1 MEEKMDLRI
10 KKTYL
15 SLHNAFVELLEEKR
29 FEELTVNELCD
40 RAMIRRTTFYK
51 HFADKYEYFSF
62 YIKEVVA
69 AFQNRMAPDIQEDA
83 VNAYLIHMSRELIR
97 FVKEHELL
105 VQNIKKSSMFPM
117 LMSIL
122 LEQISSDM
130 VQVLRRANLDSMS
143 RQQLEGIASFLAGGV
158 TNTLF
163 YMLKQN
169 TELEEDHFLSIVSQ
183 FLLLEENTDNWI
195 KIAPTR

>member
-105 VQNIKKSSMFPM
+105 VQNIKNSSMFPM

-130 VQVLRRANLDSMS
+130 VQVLRRAKLNDMS
-143 RQQLEGIASFLAGGV
+143 RQQLEGMASFIAGGI

-163 YMLKQN
+163 QMLKQN
-169 TELEEDHFLSIVSQ
+169 EELDEKHFLNIIFSV
-183 FLLLEENTDNWI
+183 LP
-195 KIAPTR
+195 K

>member
-97 FVKEHELL
+97 FVKEHELF

-143 RQQLEGIASFLAGGV
+143 RQQLEGKASFLAGGV
-158 TNTLF
+158 TNALF
-163 YMLKQN
+163 FMLKQDA
-169 TELEEDHFLSIVSQ
+169 EIDEEQFIRIISEFLPP
-183 FLLLEENTDNWI
+183 E
-195 KIAPTR
+195 

>member
-1 MEEKMDLRI
+1 
-10 KKTYL
+10 
-15 SLHNAFVELLEEKR
+15 
-29 FEELTVNELCD
+29 
-40 RAMIRRTTFYK
+40 
-51 HFADKYEYFSF
+51 
-62 YIKEVVA
+62 
-69 AFQNRMAPDIQEDA
+69 
-83 VNAYLIHMSRELIR
+83 
-97 FVKEHELL
+97 
-105 VQNIKKSSMFPM
+105 MFPM

-195 KIAPTR
+195 KIAPTK

>member
-1 MEEKMDLRI
+1 MEEKKDLRI
-10 KKTYL
+10 RKTYL
-15 SLHNAFVELLEEKR
+15 ALHNAFRELLTEKR

-105 VQNIKKSSMFPM
+105 VQNIKNSSMFPM

-130 VQVLRRANLDSMS
+130 VQVLRLAKLNDMS
-143 RQQLEGIASFLAGGV
+143 NQQLEGKASFLAGGV

-163 YMLKQN
+163 FMLKQD
-169 TELEEDHFLSIVSQ
+169 TEIDEGQFICIISEFLPP
-183 FLLLEENTDNWI
+183 E
-195 KIAPTR
+195 